1 MICRPQSAPYGNI
14 GETTVANSSW
24 KKDELDVDAA
34 LTPAEIGAMVR
45 CLLRHP
51 ATMRDAIRLG
61 VDAGHFRADAVER
74 PYYYL
79 FAAASQLFQ
88 LHNALSSQMLITELS
103 AWRDAGSLIISDDAF
118 DGLTGPSGFIVEAL
132 RQNTEE
138 SREAGRAER
147 QYAESILRRFIRA
160 RVIHTELQRTVNVG
174 EGLVV
179 RDLESKLASLTKR
192 AQAAEYVGRELVNAA
207 KMPNIG
213 DPISMP
219 QPRVPTTISWIDEY
233 IGGFRPGEVIGL
245 LAPFSG
251 GKTTLLA
258 FTAVRMAHQFYLT
271 SPDKISVFIGYED
284 SADVMN
290 PIFRSAA
297 TQIERRMFSGNVDL
311 WSNMSDSNNLK
322 PYDRELPMNRN
333 GEIILGERER
343 WMAAQPWVGEHLWYL
358 DFSMN
363 SETGGRGSGGVPE
376 VIAALE
382 QLADMT
388 GKKIGFVGLDYIGIL
403 VERDVNSGRYGNK
416 IATDNPHR
424 FIKNA
429 PDQMKT
435 GVASPMN
442 CVVML
447 AHQLA
452 GNDIKNAPPSRYF
465 DHLAAAGSKAFA
477 ENLHSC
483 LCINKY
489 DPKSFV
495 STLHWSK
502 IRGNRPERA
511 TGLLKMHDTYVDVS
525 LVTDEYVVSESGRCI
540 LRRGEV
546 MPVRPEDVD
555 TDRLRNR
562 TRRIMP
568 VDNFANEMMGE

>member
-1 MICRPQSAPYGNI
+1 
-14 GETTVANSSW
+14 VATNSW
-24 KKDELDVDAA
+24 KREEQAVDAP

-51 ATMRDAIRLG
+51 ATLRDALRLG
-61 VDAGHFRADAVER
+61 VDAGHFRADEIER

-79 FAAASQLFQ
+79 FSAAAQLFQ
-88 LHNALSSQMLITELS
+88 LHNALSPQMLVTELT
-103 AWRDAGSLIISDDAF
+103 AWRDSGSLVISDAAF
-118 DGLTGPSGFIVEAL
+118 EQLTGPAGFIVEAL
-132 RQNTEE
+132 RHDPTET
-138 SREAGRAER
+138 REAGRAER

-160 RVIHTELQRTVNVG
+160 RVINAELQRAVNIG
-174 EGLVV
+174 DGLVS
-179 RDLESKLASLTKR
+179 RDLESTLASLTKR

-207 KMPNIG
+207 KMPDIG
-213 DPISMP
+213 TPIAMP
-219 QPRVPTTISWIDEY
+219 LPRVPTTISWIDEY

-245 LAPFSG
+245 LAPFGG
-251 GKTTLLA
+251 GKTTLLSLV
-258 FTAVRMAHQFYLT
+258 AVRMAHQFFLT
-271 SPDKISVFIGYED
+271 SPNKISVFIGYED

-290 PIFRSAA
+290 QIFRSAA
-297 TQIERRMFSGNVDL
+297 TQIERRMFSGSVDL
-311 WSNMSDSNNLK
+311 WANMSDSNNLK
-322 PYDRELPMNRN
+322 AYDRELPMNRN

-343 WMAAQPWVGEHLWYL
+343 WMAAKPWVDEHLWYL

-363 SETGGRGSGGVPE
+363 SETGNRGSGGIPE
-376 VIAALE
+376 IIAALE

-388 GKKIGFVGLDYIGIL
+388 GKEIGFVGVDYIGIC
-403 VERDVNSGRYGNK
+403 VERDVNSGRYGSK
-416 IATDNPHR
+416 VVVDNPHR

-435 GVASPMN
+435 GVAGPMQ
-442 CVVML
+442 CVAML

-483 LCINKY
+483 LCVNKY

-502 IRGNRPERA
+502 IRGSRPERA
-511 TGLLKMHDTYVDVS
+511 TGLIKIHDTYVDAA

-540 LRRGEV
+540 MRRGEV
-546 MPVRPEDVD
+546 MPARPEDVD
-555 TDRLRNR
+555 TSRLNR
-562 TRRIMP
+562 PARRIIP
-568 VDNFANEMMGE
+568 VDNFANDMMGD